1 MKKPGTTTRRHGTVR
16 CAIYTRKSSEEGL
29 EQEFNSL
36 QAQREACEAFINS
49 QRHEGWVCLRTA
61 YDDGGFSGATM
72 YRPALQQ
79 LLADITAGRVDTVVV
94 YKIDRLTRSLADFA
108 KIVEILD
115 TRGASFVSVTQQFN
129 TTTSMGRL
137 TLNVLL
143 SFAQFEREV
152 IGERIRDKIA
162 ASKKKG
168 MWMGGV
174 PPLGYR
180 AQDRKLIIVESEA
193 EIVRS
198 IFRRYAELGSV
209 RLLKDELEARSIQ
222 SKLRTS
228 ASGRISGG
236 KPFARGALY
245 LMLQNRIYR
254 GEIVHNEQSHLG
266 EHEPIID
273 PPLWDAVQAQLAC
286 NAAQRNEGGKT
297 RHSSFLAGMLFDR
310 DGNRMTPSHVVN
322 KGTRYRYYV
331 SASLITKDRT
341 ENSTGLRIPAAEIEH
356 LVSSRVHRRLLDPGS
371 IYKSTSARLADS
383 STQQRLVA
391 RTAEIGKHWPELP
404 VARKR
409 AVLAALIERI
419 EVSVDQIDIHLRPPR
434 LSALLDVAAPSSQG
448 VNDDETE
455 ILSVPVRLR
464 RAGREIRM
472 VIDGT
477 DPFAAA
483 KPDARLI
490 RLLLRARQFNA
501 TLAQSEDIPFAVLT
515 QREGVSRSYF
525 TRLVRL
531 SYLAPDITQ
540 AILDGRQPRDLTAEK
555 LLAHSRLP
563 LDGTISGP
571 CSALDEP
578 DPDLKIYRMLSPE
591 KARVRWEGV
600 AFSPILSASL
610 RYWNSAGQRH
620 CRRLALYRNT
630 LRVSPV
636 PAVKPV
642 AHTRA
647 ESPGSRPSKADAGER
662 RTLCWREVDF
672 EPSVPG
678 AKEPVSFAEGEL
690 RGIERRRPT
699 KVFFCGVPMVRI
711 NLPQAPSSCDLTSA
725 MGHPRQGG
733 SRYAEQT
740 LDRYG

>member
-1 MKKPGTTTRRHGTVR
+1 MTRQASYRARRNGTVR

-36 QAQREACEAFINS
+36 QAQREACEAFITS
-49 QRHEGWVCLRTA
+49 QRHEGWVCLPTA
-61 YDDGGFSGATM
+61 YDDGGFSGATLD
-72 YRPALQQ
+72 RPALQH

-108 KIVEILD
+108 KIVDILD
-115 TRGASFVSVTQQFN
+115 ARGASFVSVTQQFN

-174 PPLGYR
+174 PPLGYQ
-180 AQDRKLIIVESEA
+180 AQDRKLVIVESEA
-193 EIVRS
+193 EIVRF

-209 RLLKDELEARSIQ
+209 RWLRDELEALSIQ

-228 ASGRISGG
+228 ASGGISGG

-254 GEIVHNEQSHLG
+254 GEIVHNQQSYLG
-266 EHEPIID
+266 GHEPIID
-273 PPLWDAVQAQLAC
+273 QPLWDAVQAQLAG
-286 NAAQRNEGGKT
+286 NAAQHNDCGKT
-297 RHSSFLAGMLFDR
+297 RQPSLLAGMLFDG
-310 DGNRMTPSHVVN
+310 DGNRMTPSHAVK

-331 SASLITKDRT
+331 SGPLITKDRT
-341 ENSTGLRIPAAEIEH
+341 DDSAGLRIPAAEIEQ
-356 LVSSRVHRRLLDPGS
+356 LVSDRVHRWLLDPGS
-371 IYKSTSARLADS
+371 IYKSTSARLADAS
-383 STQQRLVA
+383 IQQRVVA
-391 RTAEIGKHWPELP
+391 RTAEIGKRWPELP

-409 AVLAALIERI
+409 VVLTALIERI
-419 EVSVDQIDIHLRPPR
+419 EVSVDQIDIRFRPSRLR
-434 LSALLDVAAPSSQG
+434 ALLDAAATPLLG
-448 VNDDETE
+448 ATDDETE
-455 ILSVPVRLR
+455 ILPVPVRLR

-477 DPFAAA
+477 DPFAA

-490 RLLLRARQFNA
+490 KLLLRARRFNA
-501 TLAQSEDIPFAVLT
+501 TLAQSEGIPFAVLA

-555 LLAHSRLP
+555 LLEHSRLP
-563 LDGTISGP
+563 LAWHD
-571 CSALDEP
+571 
-578 DPDLKIYRMLSPE
+578 
-591 KARVRWEGV
+591 
-600 AFSPILSASL
+600 
-610 RYWNSAGQRH
+610 Q
-620 CRRLALYRNT
+620 
-630 LRVSPV
+630 
-636 PAVKPV
+636 
-642 AHTRA
+642 
-647 ESPGSRPSKADAGER
+647 
-662 RTLCWREVDF
+662 RTLL
-672 EPSVPG
+672 G
-678 AKEPVSFAEGEL
+678 FA
-690 RGIERRRPT
+690 
-699 KVFFCGVPMVRI
+699 
-711 NLPQAPSSCDLTSA
+711 
-725 MGHPRQGG
+725 
-733 SRYAEQT
+733 
-740 LDRYG
+740 